1 MDRCVTRVQRSGKG
15 KQAAIAICYTSITG
29 TRKERAER
37 FAERL
42 AIALKEPNYGARAGQ
57 TIAGNLARGG
67 DGKFTRADG
76 SAASGRDVINA
87 LTARP
92 KKSGSKRATVSAE
105 QQAAAFERAG
115 VGSDAQALRDFAAG
129 TAPSG
134 EAADRLVSAGLAE
147 RGRDGQLRMTSAGR
161 GVVRAAKR
169 GDAQAA
175 ADAASRGRD
184 AVAKRGERAQ
194 AKVDRETARAQ
205 AQAARQA
212 ERDRRRAETERRRG
226 DAQSKRNTDERQR
239 IGDRADELV
248 ALVDQDENVT
258 SFEREQR
265 VNRLEDL
272 SRRLERAGGDDTT
285 QRKIDQALRKLR
297 TGAAPTAASP
307 TPAASAPAAIPLAHR
322 ETGELHVFKQG
333 DTWRWLGVSSN
344 AYEDREREIVSAK
357 ALEADAERMDADGT
371 FGPLRWWHVGEVKY
385 TQPLDWTTAIAGP
398 GLDIGTCDFS
408 MVVGRMAVEGGSLHP
423 AIGPALAEKAGEFQ
437 MSRGFAHP
445 ADEPDA
451 SGVYHHIRTFERS
464 LLPRGKAANPF
475 TAIQVNK
482 ESDMATTKEKIQ
494 ALADRFF
501 GGDAAKAEAVV
512 ADVTAKDKEI
522 EASGVAFKGDG
533 DAPATTTVGA
543 DVTATMVA
551 AGVPTTVGAPVTATV
566 TVKADGAASVTLD
579 EVKADGEGVEVEVE
593 AEGEDMSFVGDMT
606 IDELVTAL
614 APALAAA
621 IGEAMKPAMAELD
634 ATKGALAEAQK
645 ELSALKGVATKEAGV
660 IASLD
665 QRVKE
670 LEGDAPGQRGYRA
683 TTDAATVRTKEETGI
698 NAPQT
703 EDEVTKLVSFML
715 KG

>member
-1 MDRCVTRVQRSGKG
+1 MDRCVDRVGKTGKG

-92 KKSGSKRATVSAE
+92 KKSGGSKRAAVSAE

-134 EAADRLVSAGLAE
+134 EAADRLVGAGLAE

-226 DAQSKRNTDERQR
+226 EAQSKRNTDERQR
-239 IGDRADELV
+239 IGDRADELT

-322 ETGELHVFKQG
+322 ESGELHVFKQG

-423 AIGPALAEKAGEFQ
+423 AIGPELAAKANEFQ

-445 ADEPDA
+445 VNEPDGD
-451 SGVYHHIRTFERS
+451 GVYHHIRTFERS

-533 DAPATTTVGA
+533 DAPTETTKAEGE
-543 DVTATMVA
+543 
-551 AGVPTTVGAPVTATV
+551 
-566 TVKADGAASVTLD
+566 VKVEAMAE

-606 IDELVTAL
+606 IDELVAAL
-614 APALAAA
+614 APVLDAA
-621 IGEAMKPAMAELD
+621 IAKAKNSAMAELD
-634 ATKGALAEAQK
+634 ATKDALAETQK
-645 ELSALKGVATKEAGV
+645 ELSTLKGVATKEAGV

-683 TTDAATVRTKEETGI
+683 TTDAATIRTKEEMGV

-703 EDEVTKLVSFML
+703 EDEVTQLVTFML